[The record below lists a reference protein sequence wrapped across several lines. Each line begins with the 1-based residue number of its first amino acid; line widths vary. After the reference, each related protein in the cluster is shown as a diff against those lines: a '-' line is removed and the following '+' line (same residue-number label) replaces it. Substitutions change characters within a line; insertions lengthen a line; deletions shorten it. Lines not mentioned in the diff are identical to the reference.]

1 MKSFHQA
8 ARDGDRI
15 NEGKCE
21 LCNEI
26 LTEENTSDNANRC
39 NDCYE
44 EWGDRYPD
52 E

>member
-1 MKSFHQA
+1 MKK
-8 ARDGDRI
+8 I
-15 NEGKCE
+15 IKPEKPKKCE
-21 LCNEI
+21 LC
-26 LTEENTSDNANRC
+26 EELLIEETQSDNANRC